1 MRGRVPFT
9 FSGLRRGL
17 DKNKSRG
24 GRGRGGLLRVSK
36 VSKRPKRNLLR
47 HMRRHTQEEEEIRPE
62 DHTQYQAAKRRDTIT
77 HVHVHVTGSGSTQSK
92 RELYNLLRR
101 RTLQGLDDAPFGDG
115 FVVGKVPLPLRFL
128 FDQAVCAV
136 RVRQSVRRCHLQWAR
151 RVHAEGDRG
160 DEGGRDA
167 DADAG
172 RWRGEGERSGYG
184 RARQYHLQRTH
195 SQRRPPASFHT
206 PSSRRACPFDTGTAL
221 SAASFKNQ

>member
-1 MRGRVPFT
+1 MHRRIT

-47 HMRRHTQEEEEIRPE
+47 HMRRHT
-62 DHTQYQAAKRRDTIT
+62 
-77 HVHVHVTGSGSTQSK
+77 HVHVTGSGSTQSK

-115 FVVGKVPLPLRFL
+115 FVVGKVPLPLCFL

-136 RVRQSVRRCHLQWAR
+136 RVRQGVRRCHLQWAR

-195 SQRRPPASFHT
+195 SQRRPPSSFHT
-206 PSSRRACPFDTGTAL
+206 PSSRAGCPSELQTPS
-221 SAASFKNQ
+221 SAASLFKNQ